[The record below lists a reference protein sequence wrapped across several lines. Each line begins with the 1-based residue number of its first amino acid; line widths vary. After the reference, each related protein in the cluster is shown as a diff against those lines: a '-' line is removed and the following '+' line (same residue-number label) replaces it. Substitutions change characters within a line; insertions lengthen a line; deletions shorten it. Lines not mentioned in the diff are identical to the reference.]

1 MQDRRTRKLVGFVTA
16 ALAAALLA
24 VPVAQARVIEGTGQ
38 SASVEKRQVV
48 RTDARHAALLNKAH
62 VVGVIVQPSE
72 ESNIARMHRHLAGL
86 DFPAGVSTSGTVST
100 GFDWTDAAIGAGAVF
115 GLVLLAGGG
124 ALVTRR
130 KLVSA

>member
-72 ESNIARMHRHLAGL
+72 ESNIARMHRHLSGL
-86 DFPAGVSTSGTVST
+86 DLPGGVSPSGTVST

-130 KLVSA
+130 KLVGA